1 VVTVAF
7 DRSRCTAAD
16 VIGRLGQYG
25 EIRDV
30 YMSEPDIESVIEQ
43 VYRRG

>member
-1 VVTVAF
+1 
-7 DRSRCTAAD
+7 

-30 YMSEPDIESVIEQ
+30 YMAEPDIESVVEQ